1 MQKSQK
7 KRILIFLIFPI
18 LLVVF
23 FEVDNLVVKILVGLA
38 MLGYA
43 GLLIFLRSPL
53 GGKDDDVAEDALRDN
68 PVDSET
74 GETAVRHTSE
84 DPDGSFTIIRGPKDD
99 IITDENFI
107 VTNKYNYTEPIPADL
122 KVRFEEIANESI
134 PAELDEGGAFTFVLE
149 KILGIIKESFSAHS
163 AIFFWY
169 LKKKNKLSVAKYASN
184 TKDIGTKKLDVENDI
199 LSHIA
204 EKGEPEILTNILLA
218 AESDIIRYYTKPQG
232 IKSVVGV
239 PVYHNKQLIGILVID
254 SKESDLFGMETIY
267 LLGRF
272 VRLFTILISLFE
284 EQYSETISQS
294 RLRGLLKF
302 ISPLNSIS
310 NEGQI
315 LEIIE
320 NAIESII
327 NWDAFVLVFFQ
338 PDTQKF
344 VTKKVMN
351 KTSLK
356 FVGENL
362 EIDIKGTLAGKCIMS
377 GAPVKIDDTSTL
389 QTKRFTRKEDVSFE
403 GSFVCV
409 PLIYQKQNFGLLCF
423 ESLKKNAY
431 SVDDINYLLSITSML
446 SFIVYAYSSQV
457 LLKSLSA
464 FDVETRFYNKK
475 MFEKLLAVELEKSSR
490 REIPTVLLLMSL
502 DEVFQ
507 QESLFEENPVS
518 KIMKA
523 VGESVKE
530 ELPPTALL
538 GRLDD
543 KLFGIHFYDITAQ
556 DVYLWA
562 ERVRIKIARLNFPTA
577 SGQSTFTVSM
587 GIASCAG
594 RNSVAEVF
602 ENADL
607 ALQKAIQDGGNK
619 VNNIN

>member
-1 MQKSQK
+1 
-7 KRILIFLIFPI
+7 
-18 LLVVF
+18 
-23 FEVDNLVVKILVGLA
+23 

-68 PVDSET
+68 PINSET
-74 GETAVRHTSE
+74 GETAHSSPDDT
-84 DPDGSFTIIRGPKDD
+84 DGSFTIIRAPKDD
-99 IITDENFI
+99 IITDENFM
-107 VTNKYNYTEPIPADL
+107 VTSKYNYTEPIPPDL
-122 KVRFEEIANESI
+122 KVRFEEIANELI
-134 PAELDEGGAFTFVLE
+134 PREMDEGSAFTFVLE
-149 KILGIIKESFSAHS
+149 RILSIIKESFNAHS

-184 TKDIGTKKLDVENDI
+184 TKDVDTRKYDVENDI
-199 LSHIA
+199 LSHVV

-239 PVYHNKQLIGILVID
+239 PVYHNKALIGVLLID
-254 SKESDLFGMETIY
+254 SKEVDLFGMETIY

-272 VRLFTILISLFE
+272 VRLFTILIGLFE
-284 EQYSETISQS
+284 EQYSETISQT

-302 ISPLNSIS
+302 ISPLNAIS

-320 NAIESII
+320 NSIESII

-377 GAPVKIDDTSTL
+377 GNPVKIDDTSTL

-431 SVDDINYLLSITSML
+431 SVDDINYLTSITSML
-446 SFIVYAYSSQV
+446 SFVVYAYSSQV
-457 LLKSLSA
+457 LLKSLAA
-464 FDVETRFYNKK
+464 FDVETRLYNKK
-475 MFEKLLAVELEKSSR
+475 MFDRLLANELLKSTR
-490 REIPTVLLLMSL
+490 REIPTVLLLMSV
-502 DEVFQ
+502 DEFLEQ
-507 QESLFEENPVS
+507 SSLFEENPLS
-518 KIMKA
+518 KVVKA
-523 VGESVKE
+523 VGESVRE
-530 ELPPTALL
+530 ELPPTSLF

-543 KLFGIHFYDITAQ
+543 KLFGIHFYDTTAQ

-577 SGQSTFTVSM
+577 SGQSTFTVSI
-587 GIASCAG
+587 GIASCTG
-594 RNSVAEVF
+594 RSSVEEVF
-602 ENADL
+602 ENAEL

>member
-7 KRILIFLIFPI
+7 KRILIFLVFPI

-23 FEVDNLVVKILVGLA
+23 FEIDYLLAKILVGLA

-43 GLLIFLRSPL
+43 GMLIFLRNPL
-53 GGKDDDVAEDALRDN
+53 SGKDDDIAEDALRDN
-68 PVDSET
+68 PIDSET
-74 GETAVRHTSE
+74 GATAQKNSE
-84 DPDGSFTIIRGPKDD
+84 DPEGSFTIIRAPKDD

-107 VTNKYNYTEPIPADL
+107 VTNKYNYTEPIPDDL

-149 KILGIIKESFSAHS
+149 KILSIIKESFSAHS
-163 AIFFWY
+163 VIFFWY

-184 TKDIGTKKLDVENDI
+184 TKDIGTKKYDVENDI
-199 LSHIA
+199 LSHIV

-239 PVYHNKQLIGILVID
+239 PVYHNKQLIGVLLVD

-272 VRLFTILISLFE
+272 VRLFTILIGLFE
-284 EQYSETISQS
+284 EQYSETISQT

-302 ISPLNSIS
+302 ISPLNAIS

-320 NAIESII
+320 NSIESII

-338 PDTQKF
+338 PETQKF
-344 VTKKVMN
+344 VTKKVLN

-377 GAPVKIDDTSTL
+377 GTPVKIDDTSTL

-446 SFIVYAYSSQV
+446 SFVVYAYSSQV
-457 LLKSLSA
+457 LLKSLAA
-464 FDVETRFYNKK
+464 FDVETRLYNKK
-475 MFEKLLAVELEKSSR
+475 MFEGLLAIELEKSNR
-490 REIPTVLLLMSL
+490 REIPTVLLLMKM
-502 DEVFQ
+502 DEVFH

-518 KIMKA
+518 KIIKA
-523 VGESVKE
+523 IGESVKE
-530 ELPPTALL
+530 ELPPTALFS
-538 GRLDD
+538 RLDE
-543 KLFGIHFYDITAQ
+543 KLLGIHFYDITAQ

-562 ERVRIKIARLNFPTA
+562 ERVRVKIARLNFPTA

-587 GIASCAG
+587 GIASCTG
-594 RNSVAEVF
+594 RNSVDEVF

>member
-23 FEVDNLVVKILVGLA
+23 FEVDNLIVKILIGLA

-53 GGKDDDVAEDALRDN
+53 GGKDDEIAEDALRDN
-68 PVDSET
+68 PIDSET
-74 GETAVRHTSE
+74 GETAHPHSE
-84 DPDGSFTIIRGPKDD
+84 DPDGSFTIIRAPKDD

-134 PAELDEGGAFTFVLE
+134 PPELDEGGAFTFVLE
-149 KILGIIKESFSAHS
+149 KILSILKESFSAHS

-184 TKDIGTKKLDVENDI
+184 TKDIGTKKYDVENDI
-199 LSHIA
+199 LSHIV

-239 PVYHNKQLIGILVID
+239 PVYHNKALIGVLLID

-272 VRLFTILISLFE
+272 VRLFTILIGLFE
-284 EQYSETISQS
+284 EQYSETISQA

-320 NAIESII
+320 NSIESII

-338 PDTQKF
+338 PETQKF

-377 GAPVKIDDTSTL
+377 GTPVKIDDTSTL

-446 SFIVYAYSSQV
+446 SFVVYAYSSQV
-457 LLKSLSA
+457 LLKSLAA
-464 FDVETRFYNKK
+464 FDVETRLYNKK
-475 MFEKLLAVELEKSSR
+475 MFERLLAVELEKSNR

-518 KIMKA
+518 KIIKA

-530 ELPPTALL
+530 ELPPTALF
-538 GRLDD
+538 GRLDE
-543 KLFGIHFYDITAQ
+543 KMLGIHFYDITAQ

-587 GIASCAG
+587 GIASCTG

>member
-23 FEVDNLVVKILVGLA
+23 FEVDNLFVKILVGLA

-53 GGKDDDVAEDALRDN
+53 GGKDDEIAEDALRDN

-84 DPDGSFTIIRGPKDD
+84 DPDGSFTILRAPKDD

-134 PAELDEGGAFTFVLE
+134 PPELDEGGAFTFVLE

-184 TKDIGTKKLDVENDI
+184 TKDIGTKKYDVENDI

-239 PVYHNKQLIGILVID
+239 PVYHNKQLIGVLVID

-272 VRLFTILISLFE
+272 VRLFTILIGFFE
-284 EQYSETISQS
+284 EQYSETISQT

-446 SFIVYAYSSQV
+446 SFVVYAYSSQV

-464 FDVETRFYNKK
+464 FDVETRLYNKK

-502 DEVFQ
+502 DEVVQ

-523 VGESVKE
+523 VGESVRE

-538 GRLDD
+538 GRLDE

-594 RNSVAEVF
+594 RNSVAEVY

>member
-7 KRILIFLIFPI
+7 KRILIFLVFPF
-18 LLVVF
+18 LLVLF
-23 FEVDNLVVKILVGLA
+23 FEFENLIVKILVGLA

-68 PVDSET
+68 PINSET
-74 GETAVRHTSE
+74 GETAHSSPDDT
-84 DPDGSFTIIRGPKDD
+84 DGSFTIIRAPKDD
-99 IITDENFI
+99 IITDENFM
-107 VTNKYNYTEPIPADL
+107 VTSKYNYTEPIPPDL
-122 KVRFEEIANESI
+122 KVRFEEIANELI
-134 PAELDEGGAFTFVLE
+134 PREMDEGSAFTFVLE
-149 KILGIIKESFSAHS
+149 RILSIIKESFNAHS

-184 TKDIGTKKLDVENDI
+184 TKDVDTRKYDVENDI
-199 LSHIA
+199 LSHVV

-239 PVYHNKQLIGILVID
+239 PVYHNKALIGVLLID
-254 SKESDLFGMETIY
+254 SKEVDLFGMETIY

-272 VRLFTILISLFE
+272 VRLFTILIGLFE
-284 EQYSETISQS
+284 EQYSETISQT

-302 ISPLNSIS
+302 ISPLNAIS

-320 NAIESII
+320 NSIESII

-377 GAPVKIDDTSTL
+377 GNPVKIDDTSTL

-431 SVDDINYLLSITSML
+431 SVDDINYLTSITSML
-446 SFIVYAYSSQV
+446 SFVVYAYSSQV
-457 LLKSLSA
+457 LLKSLAA
-464 FDVETRFYNKK
+464 FDVETRLYNKK
-475 MFEKLLAVELEKSSR
+475 MFDRLLANELLKSTR
-490 REIPTVLLLMSL
+490 REIPTVLLLMSV
-502 DEVFQ
+502 DEFLEQ
-507 QESLFEENPVS
+507 SSLFEENPLS
-518 KIMKA
+518 KVVKA
-523 VGESVKE
+523 VGESVRE
-530 ELPPTALL
+530 ELPPTSLF

-543 KLFGIHFYDITAQ
+543 KLFGIHFYDTTAQ

-577 SGQSTFTVSM
+577 SGQSTFTVSI
-587 GIASCAG
+587 GIASCTG
-594 RNSVAEVF
+594 RSSVEEVF
-602 ENADL
+602 ENAEL